1 MSEKAQRILVVE
13 DDLAILTGL
22 SMNLRIEGY
31 EVLQAQDGRT
41 GLAKALDE
49 APDLL
54 VLDIMLPELNGYEL
68 LKELRRRGR
77 DTPVVMLSAK
87 GQETDKILGLNLG
100 ADDYVVK
107 PFGLQELLA
116 RIKAVLRRRYPP
128 TGTPPVT
135 FGDVEVEL
143 VSRTVARAGKPVEL
157 TAQEFKLLAHFL
169 AQPGAHV
176 HARGAAV
183 GRVGLRLRGQRPHG
197 GQLRAPA
204 AAQVRAGS
212 RGARATSSPS
222 AAWAT
227 GSIAEDFPAVSRSRA
242 ARGAAPAHAPHA
254 DLPRVLQV
262 ERLAVEAAVAL
273 VQRQPARRTGPRPA
287 PRARSGAASAG
298 GWARCLRAACARAG
312 AGRTADGAAPAASR
326 GASSSSSSRMMASR
340 GGFSTSKM
348 NVPPGARWWRT
359 VATKASRSSSV
370 CHQPQRMLRREHQRE
385 ALRQPQ
391 RPHVR
396 RR

>member
-1 MSEKAQRILVVE
+1 MSESEKAQRILVVE

-68 LKELRRRGR
+68 IKELRRRGR

-87 GQETDKILGLNLG
+87 GQEMDKILGLNLG

-143 VSRTVARAGKPVEL
+143 VSRTVTRAGKSVEL

-169 AQPGAHV
+169 AQPGRTFTREELLSGAWGFDYEGS
-176 HARGAAV
+176 ARTV
-183 GRVGLRLRGQRPHG
+183 DNFVRQLRLKFEPDPEDPRHFLTVRGLGYRFD
-197 GQLRAPA
+197 R
-204 AAQVRAGS
+204 
-212 RGARATSSPS
+212 
-222 AAWAT
+222 
-227 GSIAEDFPAVSRSRA
+227 
-242 ARGAAPAHAPHA
+242 
-254 DLPRVLQV
+254 
-262 ERLAVEAAVAL
+262 
-273 VQRQPARRTGPRPA
+273 
-287 PRARSGAASAG
+287 
-298 GWARCLRAACARAG
+298 
-312 AGRTADGAAPAASR
+312 
-326 GASSSSSSRMMASR
+326 
-340 GGFSTSKM
+340 
-348 NVPPGARWWRT
+348 
-359 VATKASRSSSV
+359 
-370 CHQPQRMLRREHQRE
+370 
-385 ALRQPQ
+385 
-391 RPHVR
+391 
-396 RR
+396 